1 MKVAPAF
8 YPANPYI
15 SGENVSMH
23 LSPVIGWANA
33 IPDSIAT
40 IYFKLSGVGV
50 LQFTGSGYHD
60 KVNLNTP
67 QDTIL
72 N

>member
-1 MKVAPAF
+1 
-8 YPANPYI
+8 
-15 SGENVSMH
+15 MH

-40 IYFKLSGVGV
+40 IDFKLSGVGV

-60 KVNLNTP
+60 KVNVNNFP
-67 QDTIL
+67 RC
-72 N
+72 NSN